1 MRMYFQTESVARRFA
16 QRSEAAS
23 WQLGRLNRGTAML
36 VVEDDDVSQPHCY
49 QCDRQV
55 SYLFPDGRCS
65 RCTRVQPD

>member
-1 MRMYFQTESVARRFA
+1 MSQTESVA
-16 QRSEAAS
+16 S
-23 WQLGRLNRGTAML
+23 GKL
-36 VVEDDDVSQPHCY
+36 VVEDDRPRCY